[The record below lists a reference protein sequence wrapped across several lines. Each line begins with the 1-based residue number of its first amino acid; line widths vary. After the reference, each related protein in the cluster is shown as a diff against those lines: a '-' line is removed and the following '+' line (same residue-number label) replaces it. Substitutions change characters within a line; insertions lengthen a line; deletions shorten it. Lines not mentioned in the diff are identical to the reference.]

1 MQLGAV
7 GKDNLPCPQ
16 RESLLPIKS
25 EKQSGS
31 TLGNNT
37 VRLLCFVLCIHQFP
51 LLQSLTETSNLFCP
65 LYTTP
70 SIHSRTEHP
79 CVHAHCVFSS
89 SALGDSGLCNTIQL
103 GSWVSWRTSRP
114 YTAALLSSQGA
125 AILLP
130 FFFPLRRSTLAAECG
145 EHKSNFQQ
153 PPQRWTGRLPWRL
166 TPDLI
171 HRLSI
176 RYT

>member
-1 MQLGAV
+1 MQLEAA

-25 EKQSGS
+25 EMQSGS
-31 TLGNNT
+31 TLWNNT

-51 LLQSLTETSNLFCP
+51 LLQSLTETSNLFSP
-65 LYTTP
+65 KITLYTAP
-70 SIHSRTEHP
+70 SIHSRTVHP

-125 AILLP
+125 AIL
-130 FFFPLRRSTLAAECG
+130 FSLRGSTLAAECG
-145 EHKSNFQQ
+145 SHKSNFQQ
-153 PPQRWTGRLPWRL
+153 PQRWTGRLLWRL

-171 HRLSI
+171 HRVSI
-176 RYT
+176 WYT